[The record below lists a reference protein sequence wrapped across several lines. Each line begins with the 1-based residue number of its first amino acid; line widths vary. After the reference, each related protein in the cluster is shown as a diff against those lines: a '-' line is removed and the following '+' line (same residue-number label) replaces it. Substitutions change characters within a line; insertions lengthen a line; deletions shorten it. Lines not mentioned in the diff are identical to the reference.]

1 VPDIG
6 RTATTFRARVLCQD
20 ARPAFG
26 WTEDGNPVARI
37 LAVLLIS
44 CLVLISPL
52 VGRSLDQPNS
62 ILNLYDA
69 FGHGKRGTTF
79 DWGYSALIH
88 YNGKTILFDSGNN
101 TAIFEHN
108 VKALS
113 VDLSKIDFAVL
124 SHYHADHFSGFD
136 YLLRVNPRVKI
147 YLPDEPE
154 LGAPVDFKFVNEPN
168 SEFKGMAPEE
178 LYFDGKKSDMVYL
191 ASGSF
196 PHANKEFVKVSR
208 EVAPGIYI
216 IATLA
221 PMMGNFDAYPPSSLE
236 HPELDNLP
244 ELSLA
249 LKTEKGTVIVTGCS
263 HTKVEEIIKTTKG
276 FVGQSIDLVA
286 GGYHLFPYDRAYID
300 ALAKNMKTNLGVHR
314 VAPAHCTG
322 NLAFKIFK
330 EQFGDAY
337 SYAGLESV
345 VEFSH

>member
-1 VPDIG
+1 MSGARLDRG
-6 RTATTFRARVLCQD
+6 RESVT
-20 ARPAFG
+20 
-26 WTEDGNPVARI
+26 RI
-37 LAVLLIS
+37 IAILIIC
-44 CLVLISPL
+44 CLVFISPL
-52 VGRSLDQPNS
+52 GGRSFDQPNS

-69 FGHGKRGTTF
+69 FGHGKQGTTF

-101 TAIFEHN
+101 TTIFEHN
-108 VKALS
+108 VKALG
-113 VDLSKIDFAVL
+113 VDLSKVDFAIL

-136 YLLRVNPRVKI
+136 YLLRVNPHVKI

-154 LGAPVDFKFVNEPN
+154 LGAPVDFTFVNEPK
-168 SEFKGMAPEE
+168 SEFKGMTAEE

-191 ASGSF
+191 ATGSF
-196 PHANKEFVKVSR
+196 PHANKEFVKASR
-208 EVAPGIYI
+208 EVAPGVYI
-216 IATLA
+216 IATQA
-221 PMMGNFDAYPPSSLE
+221 PMMGSFDAYPPNSRQ
-236 HPELDNLP
+236 HPELDSLP

-249 LKTEKGTVIVTGCS
+249 LKTEQGTVIVTGCS

-276 FVGQSIDLVA
+276 FVGQSIELVA
-286 GGYHLFPYDRAYID
+286 GGYHLFPYDRAYIE
-300 ALAKNMKTNLGVHR
+300 ALANNMKTNLGVHR